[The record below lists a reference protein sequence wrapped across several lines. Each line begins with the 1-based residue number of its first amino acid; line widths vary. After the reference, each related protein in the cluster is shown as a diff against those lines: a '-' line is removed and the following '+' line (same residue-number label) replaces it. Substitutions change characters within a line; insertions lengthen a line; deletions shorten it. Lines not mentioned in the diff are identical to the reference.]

1 MNIKKLAKII
11 TYIRRYSRYNCLW
24 CQFNIIK
31 DKKIIESF
39 YLEGVY
45 NSTSKDEKN
54 EGFKNYYLPF
64 FDSNDDFFIIENN
77 TALNAAKC
85 IKDELSYLLNEKNT
99 KIVIT
104 VLDNEIKQKTFIL

>member
-45 NSTSKDEKN
+45 NSTSKDQKN
-54 EGFKNYYLPF
+54 KGFKNYYLPF

-85 IKDELSYLLNEKNT
+85 IKKKLEFLLNKKNP
-99 KIVIT
+99 KILINVF
-104 VLDNEIKQKTFIL
+104 DKQIKQKTFIL